1 MSHPKTVF
9 SVFLFLLSALLPV
22 FPQSAAMNAGGA
34 SPPAAARETEY
45 EYNGRTLKRII
56 IDSDANGIIDYII
69 ILDSAGEK
77 LSEERDFNGDS
88 VMDDFYFYASGVLMR
103 REIDSNF
110 DSRVDI
116 WVHLIKGIYV
126 SRYERDTDFDGVPD
140 LVKEFGER

>member
-1 MSHPKTVF
+1 
-9 SVFLFLLSALLPV
+9 
-22 FPQSAAMNAGGA
+22 MNAGGA
-34 SPPAAARETEY
+34 SRRPQHGEGIRIQR
-45 EYNGRTLKRII
+45 RTLKRII